1 MAKKQE
7 KQTDKEIIA
16 DIGRTFRKHAASLP
30 DDAPLATAEE
40 DEDDEDEDKGATK
53 R

>member
-1 MAKKQE
+1 MAK

-16 DIGRTFRKHAASLP
+16 DIGKTFRKHAASLP

-40 DEDDEDEDKGATK
+40 DEDEDEDEED
-53 R
+53 